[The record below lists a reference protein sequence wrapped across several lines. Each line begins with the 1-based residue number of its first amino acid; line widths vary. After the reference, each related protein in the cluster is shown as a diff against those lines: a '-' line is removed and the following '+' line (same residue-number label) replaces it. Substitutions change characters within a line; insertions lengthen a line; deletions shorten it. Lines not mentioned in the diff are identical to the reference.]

1 MIEIPIRSK
10 FFGLVT
16 DKVVAYKET
25 AKKDDSE
32 RCDVHRG
39 DELHIDVTEKVR
51 KLKGMN
57 VAAIV
62 FTVGLRQP
70 PCWMPKEQF
79 YRVTEETDP
88 SERTSKPHER

>member
-39 DELHIDVTEKVR
+39 GDLFADLTEKVR

-57 VAAIV
+57 VSAIV
-62 FTVGLRQP
+62 FTVGERP
-70 PCWMPKEQF
+70 PCWLPTEQF
-79 YRVTEETDP
+79 YRVTVEVDP